1 MTSFQVSN
9 LHKRSRQEHEQ
20 LNFMTGMRDS
30 SDGRQTIVFTAVAK
44 VLLSLAVTDDG
55 ATRCQLA
62 SSTSLLTTF
71 LIHSALYHAFHNSHL
86 FNI

>member
-1 MTSFQVSN
+1 
-9 LHKRSRQEHEQ
+9 
-20 LNFMTGMRDS
+20 MTGMRDS
-30 SDGRQTIVFTAVAK
+30 SDGQQTVVFTAVAK

-62 SSTSLLTTF
+62 SLTCIVTTF